1 MESSAP
7 IEQVIGSTLIDV
19 PVGARIRLTDGTVA
33 EVVEN
38 PGDGQ
43 WLAIAADGGEE
54 LVHAQ
59 DIAALAD
66 EA

>member
-1 MESSAP
+1 MLNL
-7 IEQVIGSTLIDV
+7 IEVA
-19 PVGARIRLTDGTVA
+19 VGARVLLNDGTVA

-43 WLAIAADGGEE
+43 WLMIAADGGDE

-59 DIAALAD
+59 DVAGLAD
-66 EA
+66 EE